1 MQDNITNHERLEV
14 IKFLCEINI
23 SCENNLKDIIE
34 HISFLQQNSFDEEDI
49 KNAFNAGKRSLDN
62 ADEYFDKINKW

>member
-1 MQDNITNHERLEV
+1 MKDNITNHERLQA

-34 HISFLQQNSFDEEDI
+34 HISFLQQNSFDEDDV